1 MLESTIEPVVRQR
14 PVRGTALVILAALA
28 MALAVYAQAP
38 SVQAQEP
45 KPDSVPPPPGDC
57 WNGALNGDPIHCHFL
72 EEAQTAGKIDISAVY
87 EAPGGG
93 PLYIFLEQTGH
104 VSDETGA
111 FFKTEAYEY
120 LESEEGE
127 KLCPSYVQS
136 GPSGFVDSAE
146 PCKTRFRSILDRTWW
161 GMFEIQHVE
170 HNAIP
175 HSRVYEKIY
184 IYPGGAEARSS
195 SVGWAS
201 WRQVWPT
208 AETKFAHESASSTTF
223 DVSDV
228 DLTNIPDPDCEEEF
242 EYRVNISSCLLWSS
256 AAETGAA
263 GRYTHS
269 SSDTI
274 YVQLTSPIPD
284 DEAELEALKQLVAPG
299 YEKYSPPPHIGS
311 RYKVELIPVE
321 YDFGQ
326 LWKWS
331 QILDR
336 FALSAGNTVGIT
348 GGHIGPNIKAYG
360 TALVWM
366 NGVEPAGEDHSKSR
380 QILIVSAYDPHLAAP
395 ALPGLL
401 PQLGIPADVLGLVVH
416 DDHSPYWLSVP
427 LGTDTL
433 VDTVSET
440 AGSSNTAGTG
450 NDAGSTDAP
459 ASSAN
464 TDGKTDLED
473 PKAASSVVSVADN
486 AGSDVVDN
494 TRNASGAGTDSESN
508 DALAPGA
515 ESGGDADQENSKTAG
530 RVVSETDNAG
540 LDETESRRI
549 ASGAGTDSES
559 NDTPAPGTESD
570 GDADQENSKKAGK
583 VVSETDNAGPDETEN
598 TGNLSGAGS
607 DSVSG
612 DVPPPAATSVE
623 RGDSG
628 AVGVKAVTSVDSVTG
643 RKSRSPGVGGADR
656 SGVVAASGQTAEPLG
671 LTIGIQTWIVAVSA
685 AVIAL
690 AILATATFSV
700 RRRRRCA

>member
-1 MLESTIEPVVRQR
+1 M
-14 PVRGTALVILAALA
+14 ILAALA

-57 WNGALNGDPIHCHFL
+57 WNGALDEDPLHCHFL

-111 FFKTEAYEY
+111 FFRTKAHEY
-120 LESEEGE
+120 ME
-127 KLCPSYVQS
+127 
-136 GPSGFVDSAE
+136 SAE
-146 PCKTRFRSILDRTWW
+146 GSAFYPTQECGGMSGDERKTCLDRILRRPMWNL
-161 GMFEIQHVE
+161 FEIQHYAHFSV
-170 HNAIP
+170 P
-175 HSRVYEKIY
+175 PSLYYERIFL
-184 IYPGGAEARSS
+184 YPGGAEARLSFP
-195 SVGWAS
+195 GWAS
-201 WRQVWPT
+201 WRQVWPP
-208 AETKFAHESASSTTF
+208 AETTFPQASNPSSAF
-223 DVSDV
+223 DVSGV

-242 EYRVNISSCLLWSS
+242 EYRVNISSCLLWSR
-256 AAETGAA
+256 APETGAA

-360 TALVWM
+360 AALVWM

-540 LDETESRRI
+540 PDETESRRI

-570 GDADQENSKKAGK
+570 GDADQENSQTARK
-583 VVSETDNAGPDETEN
+583 VVSETDNAGSDETES

-612 DVPPPAATSVE
+612 DVPPPAATLVE

-656 SGVVAASGQTAEPLG
+656 SGEVAASGPVAERSASNSG
-671 LTIGIQTWIVAVSA
+671 VQTWFVAVSA

-690 AILATATFSV
+690 VILGTAAFTVRS
-700 RRRRRCA
+700 RRRSAT

>member
-72 EEAQTAGKIDISAVY
+72 EEAQREGKIDIVTIY

-93 PLYIFLEQTGH
+93 PLFIYLRQDGH
-104 VSDETGA
+104 VSDEVGA

-228 DLTNIPDPDCEEEF
+228 DLTNIPDPDCEVEF
-242 EYRVNISSCLLWSS
+242 QHRSTLSSCLLWSR
-256 AAETGAA
+256 APEAGAA
-263 GRYTHS
+263 GKFRHPS
-269 SSDTI
+269 DDTI
-274 YVQLTSPIPD
+274 YVHVTSPIPD
-284 DEAELEALKQLVAPG
+284 DEAELEAFKQLLAPG
-299 YEKYSPPPHIGS
+299 YETESPQPHIGS
-311 RYKVELIPVE
+311 RYKVEIVPIK

-326 LWKWS
+326 LWRWNV
-331 QILDR
+331 ILDR
-336 FALSAGNTVGIT
+336 FALSAGNTVGIN
-348 GGHIGPNIKAYG
+348 GAHIGENIGAHG
-360 TALVWM
+360 DDGHLVWM
-366 NGVEPAGEDHSKSR
+366 NGVEPAEGDDWLSKRR
-380 QILIVSAYDPHLAAP
+380 QILIVGAWDPHLAAQ
-395 ALPGLL
+395 ALPKLL
-401 PQLGIPADVLGLVVH
+401 PLLGIPFDAVGLVEH
-416 DDHSPYWLSVP
+416 DYRKP
-427 LGTDTL
+427 LISIPLAGQVFTDSGAPSETDSAGTKTGAGAG
-433 VDTVSET
+433 SET
-440 AGSSNTAGTG
+440 AGKSNIFGIGNDSESIDAPLPAINSGGNADPQDSNTA
-450 NDAGSTDAP
+450 
-459 ASSAN
+459 
-464 TDGKTDLED
+464 
-473 PKAASSVVSVADN
+473 
-486 AGSDVVDN
+486 
-494 TRNASGAGTDSESN
+494 SN
-508 DALAPGA
+508 L
-515 ESGGDADQENSKTAG
+515 
-530 RVVSETDNAG
+530 VSETDYAAS
-540 LDETESRRI
+540 DETES
-549 ASGAGTDSES
+549 
-559 NDTPAPGTESD
+559 
-570 GDADQENSKKAGK
+570 AGK
-583 VVSETDNAGPDETEN
+583 TSSAVNN
-598 TGNLSGAGS
+598 
-607 DSVSG
+607 SVSG
-612 DVPPPAATSVE
+612 DALDHGATPRGGADSEADSKTEGVE
-623 RGDSG
+623 
-628 AVGVKAVTSVDSVTG
+628 AVAKGVSA
-643 RKSRSPGVGGADR
+643 ADR
-656 SGVVAASGQTAEPLG
+656 SGEVAASGSVAERSASTSG
-671 LTIGIQTWIVAVSA
+671 VQTWFVAVSA

-690 AILATATFSV
+690 VILGTAAFTVRS
-700 RRRRRCA
+700 RRRSAT